1 MALDFNKI
9 EEPDDSVFPVKFEDE
24 SNLDMYGVW
33 IKKRPENKESD
44 ILPIEN
50 DTAED
55 PFENDILEFDDHD
68 VVNLDNSD
76 DVPLEFDELTT
87 SNNFETTEP
96 EASEGIIEDESITF
110 EDDIYGDEFDI
121 FDKSNAAVIDEEEK
135 YSFDTDLD
143 EMPKDNKDEAVSD
156 INNFET
162 LDLDDFLDDDETLE
176 SSSKKETEKK
186 DENGSSEPDNNIK
199 LDLSFDEDYLE
210 TKESDAID
218 FEGNDSFEITVDE
231 PEPNETLQEEKF
243 SDVENLPGRT
253 IEDISDF
260 DDILDELETKSEPK
274 EEKAEELTEDV
285 PFNITIDEYSDI
297 TSLAGE
303 AMGNDDELE
312 DVEIFSDISEFE
324 EVENVKDSTA
334 DEKQEND
341 DLVIESTIIEAGNI
355 EEIRKEN
362 QKIMDESSPVET
374 EGAGEADDFDSM
386 LDSVM
391 NVETET
397 AEREKTIEEKNDI
410 FFDDIGALENDLLD
424 SANDDITGE
433 FIETSQEIQ
442 SNKKADE
449 IQSSE
454 TQSNVI
460 ANDKATEILTQIAS
474 ELVNIKNELANMKSE
489 MAQTQQKLEE
499 STILESKENKVNS
512 GSIKDASDSD
522 KSGFFND
529 DDGDETIALTGDE
542 LNNILITAD
551 FTEENTEK
559 EYEIP
564 ETLDKIDGGF
574 LDDSEEENADEKDEI
589 FADEDILNDVEPEH
603 INDLKEDISY
613 LDEDSIDEDIIQEDF
628 ITNEI
633 TDDLVFEEEI
643 LDTSAKQD
651 TDTTDTTEE
660 NNTIEDFDLKITEL
674 ELPDGQSIPLG
685 DEYSDFNAITDNI
698 EEGHDQAS
706 DFEDLKFDEN
716 LEQEEVEPSDEI
728 QSDEIAWEDNAS
740 TVNMDDNEDSVFS
753 AEELDQTAQDIP
765 RLELDESAAEE
776 QKIQTET
783 LPIHLKDEIKSVL
796 TYMDQLLESLPEEK
810 IEEFAK
816 SEYFD
821 TYKRLFDELGIS

>member
-33 IKKRPENKESD
+33 VKKRPENKESD

-260 DDILDELETKSEPK
+260 DDILDELETKNEPK

-334 DEKQEND
+334 DEKQEDD

-362 QKIMDESSPVET
+362 QKIMDESSPVEM

-564 ETLDKIDGGF
+564 ETLDKIDGTF

-651 TDTTDTTEE
+651 TDTTEE

-698 EEGHDQAS
+698 EEGHDEAS

-765 RLELDESAAEE
+765 RLDLDESAAEE

>member
-33 IKKRPENKESD
+33 VKKRPENKESD

-76 DVPLEFDELTT
+76 DVPLEFDELTA

-121 FDKSNAAVIDEEEK
+121 FDKSDAAVIDEEEK

-260 DDILDELETKSEPK
+260 DDILDELETKNEPK

-362 QKIMDESSPVET
+362 QKIMDESSPVEM

-442 SNKKADE
+442 SNKKSDE

-564 ETLDKIDGGF
+564 ETLDKIDGAF

-651 TDTTDTTEE
+651 TDTTEE
-660 NNTIEDFDLKITEL
+660 NHTIEDFDLKITEL

-698 EEGHDQAS
+698 EEGHDEAS

-728 QSDEIAWEDNAS
+728 AWEDSTS

>member
-186 DENGSSEPDNNIK
+186 DESGSSEPDNNIK

-260 DDILDELETKSEPK
+260 DDILDELETKNEPK

-334 DEKQEND
+334 DEKQENN

-397 AEREKTIEEKNDI
+397 AERKKTIEEKNDI

-564 ETLDKIDGGF
+564 ETLDKIDGAF

-651 TDTTDTTEE
+651 TDTTEE

-685 DEYSDFNAITDNI
+685 DEYSGFNAITDNI
-698 EEGHDQAS
+698 EEGHDEAS

-728 QSDEIAWEDNAS
+728 QSDEIAWEDSTS

>member
-33 IKKRPENKESD
+33 VKKRPENKESD

-186 DENGSSEPDNNIK
+186 DESGSSEPDNNIK

-260 DDILDELETKSEPK
+260 DDILDELETKNEPK

-303 AMGNDDELE
+303 AMGSDDELE

-334 DEKQEND
+334 DEKQGND

-564 ETLDKIDGGF
+564 ETLDKIDGAF

-651 TDTTDTTEE
+651 TDTTEE

-698 EEGHDQAS
+698 EEGHDEAS

-728 QSDEIAWEDNAS
+728 AWEDSTS

-776 QKIQTET
+776 QKIKTET

>member
-33 IKKRPENKESD
+33 VKKRPENKESD

-260 DDILDELETKSEPK
+260 DDILDELETKNEP
-274 EEKAEELTEDV
+274 EGEKAEELTEDV

-362 QKIMDESSPVET
+362 QKIMDESSSVET

-564 ETLDKIDGGF
+564 ETLDKIDGTF

-651 TDTTDTTEE
+651 TDTTEE

-685 DEYSDFNAITDNI
+685 DEYGDFNAITDNI
-698 EEGHDQAS
+698 EEGHDEAS

-728 QSDEIAWEDNAS
+728 QSDEIAWEDSTS

>member
-33 IKKRPENKESD
+33 VKKRPENKESD

-162 LDLDDFLDDDETLE
+162 LDLDDFLDDDETLK

-260 DDILDELETKSEPK
+260 DDILDELETKNEPK

-324 EVENVKDSTA
+324 EVENVKDSTE

-362 QKIMDESSPVET
+362 QKIMDESSPVES
-374 EGAGEADDFDSM
+374 EGAGEANDFYS
-386 LDSVM
+386 
-391 NVETET
+391 
-397 AEREKTIEEKNDI
+397 
-410 FFDDIGALENDLLD
+410 
-424 SANDDITGE
+424 
-433 FIETSQEIQ
+433 
-442 SNKKADE
+442 
-449 IQSSE
+449 
-454 TQSNVI
+454 
-460 ANDKATEILTQIAS
+460 
-474 ELVNIKNELANMKSE
+474 
-489 MAQTQQKLEE
+489 
-499 STILESKENKVNS
+499 
-512 GSIKDASDSD
+512 
-522 KSGFFND
+522 
-529 DDGDETIALTGDE
+529 
-542 LNNILITAD
+542 
-551 FTEENTEK
+551 
-559 EYEIP
+559 
-564 ETLDKIDGGF
+564 
-574 LDDSEEENADEKDEI
+574 
-589 FADEDILNDVEPEH
+589 
-603 INDLKEDISY
+603 
-613 LDEDSIDEDIIQEDF
+613 
-628 ITNEI
+628 
-633 TDDLVFEEEI
+633 I
-643 LDTSAKQD
+643 LDIVMK
-651 TDTTDTTEE
+651 
-660 NNTIEDFDLKITEL
+660 
-674 ELPDGQSIPLG
+674 
-685 DEYSDFNAITDNI
+685 
-698 EEGHDQAS
+698 
-706 DFEDLKFDEN
+706 
-716 LEQEEVEPSDEI
+716 V
-728 QSDEIAWEDNAS
+728 
-740 TVNMDDNEDSVFS
+740 
-753 AEELDQTAQDIP
+753 
-765 RLELDESAAEE
+765 
-776 QKIQTET
+776 
-783 LPIHLKDEIKSVL
+783 
-796 TYMDQLLESLPEEK
+796 
-810 IEEFAK
+810 
-816 SEYFD
+816 
-821 TYKRLFDELGIS
+821 

>member
-33 IKKRPENKESD
+33 VKKRPENKESD

-76 DVPLEFDELTT
+76 DIPLEFDELTT
-87 SNNFETTEP
+87 SNNFETTET

-260 DDILDELETKSEPK
+260 DDILDELESKNEPK

-324 EVENVKDSTA
+324 EVENVKDSTE

-397 AEREKTIEEKNDI
+397 AERKKTIDEKNDI

-564 ETLDKIDGGF
+564 ETLDKIDGAF

-651 TDTTDTTEE
+651 TDTTEE

-698 EEGHDQAS
+698 EEGHDEAS

-728 QSDEIAWEDNAS
+728 QSDEIAWEDSTS

>member
-33 IKKRPENKESD
+33 VKKRPENKESD

-186 DENGSSEPDNNIK
+186 DESGSSEPDNNIK

-274 EEKAEELTEDV
+274 EEKAEKLTEDV

-303 AMGNDDELE
+303 AMGSDDELE

-324 EVENVKDSTA
+324 EVENVKDSTE
-334 DEKQEND
+334 DEKQENN

-391 NVETET
+391 NVETEIV
-397 AEREKTIEEKNDI
+397 EGEKTIDEKNDI

-564 ETLDKIDGGF
+564 ETLDKIDGAF

-651 TDTTDTTEE
+651 TDTTEE

-698 EEGHDQAS
+698 EEGHDEAS

-728 QSDEIAWEDNAS
+728 AWEDSTS

-776 QKIQTET
+776 QKIKTET

>member
-33 IKKRPENKESD
+33 VKKRPENKESD

-96 EASEGIIEDESITF
+96 EASERIIEDESITF

-186 DENGSSEPDNNIK
+186 DENGISEPDNNIK

-260 DDILDELETKSEPK
+260 DDILDELETKNEPK

-651 TDTTDTTEE
+651 TDTTEE

-698 EEGHDQAS
+698 EEGHDEAS

-728 QSDEIAWEDNAS
+728 QSDEIAWEDSTS